1 MVKNLFGDLALDTS
15 MKFLKNIISRFTF
28 DNTGQLRVGGIV
40 GISSGSVG
48 ISSGTITTVGTV
60 SQANISIGDTGRPS
74 TAIVMSAQMFYGT
87 VGANFVRS

>member
-28 DNTGQLRVGGIV
+28 DSQGQLRATVAGT
-40 GISSGSVG
+40 VG
-48 ISSGTITTVGTV
+48 ISSGTINTVVTV
-60 SQANISIGDTGRPS
+60 SQANVSIGDTGRQA
-74 TAIVMSAQMFYGT
+74 TAQIMSAQMFYGT

>member
-28 DNTGQLRVGGIV
+28 DAAGQLRIGGQV
-40 GISSGSVG
+40 SLSSSQGL
-48 ISSGTITTVGTV
+48 GTV
-60 SQANISIGDTGRPS
+60 SQANISIGDTGKPA
-74 TAIVMSAQMFYGT
+74 TAMVMSAQMFYGT

>member
-28 DNTGQLRVGGIV
+28 DNTGQLRVGG
-40 GISSGSVG
+40 
-48 ISSGTITTVGTV
+48 TITTVGTV
-60 SQANISIGDTGRPS
+60 NQANISIGDTGRPA

-87 VGANFVRS
+87 VGANFIRS

>member
-28 DNTGQLRVGGIV
+28 DASGQLRVGGAV
-40 GISSGSVG
+40 SAT
-48 ISSGTITTVGTV
+48 ISSGTVTTVGTV
-60 SQANISIGDTGRPS
+60 NQANISIGDTGRPA

>member
-28 DNTGQLRVGGIV
+28 DNTGQLRVGG
-40 GISSGSVG
+40 SVG
-48 ISSGTITTVGTV
+48 VSSGTITTVGTV
-60 SQANISIGDTGRPS
+60 SQANISIGDTGRPA

>member
-28 DNTGQLRVGGIV
+28 DASGQLRVGG
-40 GISSGSVG
+40 SVG
-48 ISSGTITTVGTV
+48 VSSGTITTVTT
-60 SQANISIGDTGRPS
+60 ANISIGDTGKTS
-74 TAIVMSAQMFYGT
+74 TAQVMSAQMFYGT

>member
-28 DNTGQLRVGGIV
+28 DNTGSLRVGG
-40 GISSGSVG
+40 
-48 ISSGTITTVGTV
+48 TIGLYSNQTLATVTT
-60 SQANISIGDTGRPS
+60 ANTSIGDLGKAA
-74 TAIVMSAQMFYGT
+74 TAQLQSAQGFYGT